1 MTETDIMSRLLFS
14 RDVKLMALISVEY
27 TFSPLCPCRHDQ
39 HDDFVEIKISPA
51 RKRGQKI
58 RI

>member
-1 MTETDIMSRLLFS
+1 MTETDIMSRPLFS
-14 RDVKLMALISVEY
+14 RDVKLMALISVEC

-39 HDDFVEIKISPA
+39 HDDIVEIKIVLA
-51 RKRGQKI
+51 RRHGQKI